1 MAGPGRA
8 VPEGTR
14 SLTCLRKDIV
24 IENEDVENDRY

>member
-24 IENEDVENDRY
+24 NEDLENDRY